1 VTHVVAW
8 FLFALGVGHIVFGLV
23 KFKAPLS
30 EAIAAGFVGQFKVPE
45 VRRTALWF
53 LVVGPLLM
61 LAGHAAVHA
70 VATGD
75 LALLKIIGFYLLAT
89 SILGVSAF
97 PLTPFLATLIVS
109 PLLIAAGYGL
119 LS

>member
-1 VTHVVAW
+1 VAW
-8 FLFALGVGHIVFGLV
+8 VLFALGVGHIVYGLV

-30 EAIAAGFVGQFKVPE
+30 EAVAAGFVGQFKVPE
-45 VRRTALWF
+45 VRRTAFWF
-53 LVVGPLLM
+53 LAAGALVM

-70 VATGD
+70 VASAD
-75 LALLKIIGFYLLAT
+75 LAFLKIIGFYMLAI

-97 PLTPFLATLIVS
+97 PLTPFLAVLIVA

-119 LS
+119 LP

>member
-1 VTHVVAW
+1 VANVVAW
-8 FLFALGVGHIVFGLV
+8 VLFALGVGHIAYGLV
-23 KFKAPLS
+23 KFNVPLS
-30 EAIAAGFVGQFKVPE
+30 EAFAAGFVGQFMAPE
-45 VRRTALWF
+45 VRRTAFWF

-70 VATGD
+70 VATAD
-75 LALLKIIGFYLLAT
+75 LALLKLIGFYVLAI

-119 LS
+119 LP